1 MIPLPHEQL
10 TNDQII
16 VRLATKLAGLKLMI
30 EELEYKILDMVTAHI
45 EQAKMEDLVAAAPKT
60 EEDILLLAGV
70 DDYDEVDMH
79 KQYLAEAKDVIDLMI
94 ELSAEGE
101 EH

>member
-60 EEDILLLAGV
+60 EEDILLLATR
-70 DDYDEVDMH
+70 
-79 KQYLAEAKDVIDLMI
+79 I
-94 ELSAEGE
+94 ERLSTCTCGKAIASEGLGKCME
-101 EH
+101 